1 MTTDSLRFLTQDD
14 RSLLLEKARQVTYR
28 FGEEII
34 AEGSRQQALYVV
46 RRGQVRVEH
55 YGFSG
60 AGIVALLGPG
70 EVFGEMS
77 FVDHEGASAAVVADG
92 EVEVDVIDSEQMHA
106 LLFSVPGLAARFF
119 HSLAV
124 TLSHRLREAR
134 TPSET

>member
-1 MTTDSLRFLTQDD
+1 MSMDSLRFLTQDD
-14 RSLLLEKARQVTYR
+14 RRLLFENARRVTYR
-28 FGEEII
+28 FGEEIL
-34 AEGSRQQALYVV
+34 AEGSRHQALFVV

-55 YGFSG
+55 FGFGG
-60 AGIVALLGPG
+60 ASTVATLGPG

-92 EVEVDVIDSEQMHA
+92 EVEVDVIGAEQMNS
-106 LLFSVPGLAARFF
+106 LMFSVPGLAARFF

-134 TPSET
+134 TPSDS